1 MKDESLT
8 YFPNPINGGADKANA
23 IEKMV
28 QILLESQMECFIG
41 ECHDRWSK
49 TTDRYRMIAIPV
61 IVNNDIIPKNDISEI
76 IYIQI
81 EDI

>member
-41 ECHDRWSK
+41 ECHDR
-49 TTDRYRMIAIPV
+49 
-61 IVNNDIIPKNDISEI
+61 
-76 IYIQI
+76 
-81 EDI
+81 